1 MSDQNEYMHQSIA
14 KSVFDHNI
22 KTIFGLVGDTDL
34 FIANH
39 FVSVCGGIMV
49 PAAHQGV
56 LF

>member
-22 KTIFGLVGDTDL
+22 KIIFGLVGDANL

>member
-14 KSVFDHNI
+14 KSVFDHNT
-22 KTIFGLVGDTDL
+22 KTIFGLVGDANF